1 MAIKYGARSQGNIGK
16 LHPQLQRVLYAFA
29 DQAPPSLDITVTDS
43 FRGEA
48 EQNKAF
54 AEKKSKKPWPTS
66 AHNRQPAWAFDFV
79 NAGGEAYNRE
89 EMLMRQGAIRLVAA
103 KLNIRLKPLISWDL
117 PHVELASE

>member
-1 MAIKYGARSQGNIGK
+1 MSIKYGARSQGNIGQ

-48 EQNKAF
+48 EQNKAV
-54 AEKKSKKPWPTS
+54 AEGKSKKPWPTS